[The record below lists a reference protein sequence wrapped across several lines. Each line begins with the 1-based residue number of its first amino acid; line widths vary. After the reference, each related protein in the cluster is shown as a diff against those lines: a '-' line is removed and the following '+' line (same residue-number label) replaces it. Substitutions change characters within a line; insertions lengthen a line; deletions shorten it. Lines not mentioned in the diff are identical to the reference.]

1 MKKIFLLFLFFL
13 ISTNIVAQTDNVFD
27 ARIYNREY
35 QVYLH
40 INFYKNNIII
50 PEQELLGETPGYL
63 GAKRDSRKW
72 LITSVKIENKYTATL
87 EITNDY
93 GSEDLTATL
102 IFNPKDGLY
111 ILKQNTGSRIKIVE
125 NRKWV
130 KLPTELKFVQE
141 QNH

>member
-93 GSEDLTATL
+93 GSEDLIATL
-102 IFNPKDGLY
+102 IFNPKDGSY
-111 ILKQNTGSRIKIVE
+111 ILKQNTGRRIKIVE

>member
-93 GSEDLTATL
+93 GSEDLIATL
-102 IFNPKDGLY
+102 IFNPKDGSY

>member
-102 IFNPKDGLY
+102 IFNPKDGSY

>member
-40 INFYKNNIII
+40 ITFYKNNIII

-93 GSEDLTATL
+93 GSEDLIATL
-102 IFNPKDGLY
+102 IFNPKDGSY